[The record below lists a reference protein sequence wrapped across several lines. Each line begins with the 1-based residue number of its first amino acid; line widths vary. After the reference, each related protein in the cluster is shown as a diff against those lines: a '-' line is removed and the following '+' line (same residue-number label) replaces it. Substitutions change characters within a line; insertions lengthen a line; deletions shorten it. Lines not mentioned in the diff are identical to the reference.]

1 LYAEPD
7 VTKLYYIGPMF
18 RHENPQAGRYRQ
30 FHQFGVEAFGSAAP
44 ELDAEVIAMG
54 VQFFESL
61 GLQGVRV
68 EINSVGTPEVRETY
82 RVRLQAFLAPVRS
95 DLCQDCQTRL
105 EKNPLRVLDCKVDQ
119 KYFDGVP
126 SILDSLDEAC
136 STHFEA
142 VKRDLSALGITYEVN
157 PKLVRGLDYY
167 THTAF
172 EFKSEGIGSIDTI
185 GGGGRYNGLVE
196 TIGGQEKP
204 GVGFGMG
211 IERVLLVLAKQLGEA
226 ALVAPAI
233 DLYVMALGEAA
244 ERALPKLLHDL
255 RKQGVAVERD
265 FMGRKMKALF
275 KSAERVGANYVAI
288 IGDDELAQ
296 GVASVKHLA
305 TGEQQAVA
313 FDQLAS
319 YLKGDK

>member
-1 LYAEPD
+1 
-7 VTKLYYIGPMF
+7 
-18 RHENPQAGRYRQ
+18 
-30 FHQFGVEAFGSAAP
+30 
-44 ELDAEVIAMG
+44 
-54 VQFFESL
+54 
-61 GLQGVRV
+61 
-68 EINSVGTPEVRETY
+68 
-82 RVRLQAFLAPVRS
+82 
-95 DLCQDCQTRL
+95 
-105 EKNPLRVLDCKVDQ
+105 
-119 KYFDGVP
+119 
-126 SILDSLDEAC
+126 
-136 STHFEA
+136 
-142 VKRDLSALGITYEVN
+142 
-157 PKLVRGLDYY
+157 
-167 THTAF
+167 
-172 EFKSEGIGSIDTI
+172 
-185 GGGGRYNGLVE
+185 
-196 TIGGQEKP
+196 
-204 GVGFGMG
+204 MG